1 MKAVTKYDVMK
12 IMIVCELQ
20 KLKDEGLLED
30 FIEYYKK
37 RRKEFKKTNSN

>member
-12 IMIVCELQ
+12 IMIVYELK

-37 RRKEFKKTNSN
+37 RRKLFKKTNL